1 MKVLLPT
8 DFSANAKY
16 AIDYAL
22 RLFED
27 ETVEFYLWHV
37 VKAST
42 YVTDDLLT
50 TGASFS
56 VYEAVVKSAKDALD
70 GLAEDLKSEFSNQK
84 HSFKIILDYDNFIDS
99 ANQVLEK
106 EDINLIVMGTKGM
119 DNLEKSIFG
128 SNTLRI
134 IQRTSCPVLVIP
146 DKYIYR
152 PIKKIAFTCK
162 YAADY
167 EKEEFKILNKLAQ
180 MEDAE
185 VEIIHVMEGKVLSD
199 SELGKQLVLDEIM
212 SGSRHKYVD
221 IEGDD
226 YYDTAHNYVELK
238 NHDMICITNKKHN
251 FFERL
256 FNLHNVEIELQN
268 LNLPLLVLK

>member
-56 VYEAVVKSAKDALD
+56 VYEAVVKSAKDALE
-70 GLAEDLKSEFSNQK
+70 GLTEDLKSEFNNQK
-84 HSFKIILDYDNFIDS
+84 HSFKVIMDYDNFIDS

-119 DNLEKSIFG
+119 DNLEKSVFG

-152 PIKKIAFTCK
+152 PLKKIAFTCK

-167 EKEEFKILNKLAQ
+167 EKEEFNILNKLAQ

-185 VEIIHVMEGKVLSD
+185 VEIIHVMEGKVLND
-199 SELGKQLVLDEIM
+199 SELSKQLVLDEIM